1 LLDPTVLIFLSSG
14 LFLGWSLGANDAANV
29 FGTAVGSRMIRFTTA
44 AIICGIFVILGAYV
58 SGTGAAQT
66 LGKLGAVNAI
76 GGSFM
81 AALAAGLTVYWMTK
95 LGLPVST
102 SQAIIGSIIGWNLFS
117 DSYTDI
123 SSLLKILSTWIIC
136 PLLSAVIAAF
146 LFSVAKIFVRKMGIG
161 LIRFDGYTRLALI
174 LAGAFGA
181 YSLGANNIANVMGVF
196 VPVAPFPDMLFGQ
209 GFSISSAQIAN
220 VMGVFVPVAP
230 FPDMLFGQG
239 FSISSAQQLFLV
251 GGLAIAV
258 GVFTY
263 SKRVMMTVGSELMR
277 LTPLAAWVAVMSHSI
292 VLFLFAS
299 ERLEQLLAKMS
310 LPTIPL
316 VPVSSSQAVVGAVI
330 GIGMLQGGREIQ
342 WPRVYSIVK
351 GWVITP
357 LVSCLLCF
365 VGLYFLQ
372 NVFQQTVQRDSN
384 YTLSASVIEK
394 LQKEGIET
402 EGLHELTGTVF
413 QKSAE
418 VVRAVKD
425 KVSLSSKQGLKVV
438 EYSLQ
443 KSLIVTA
450 EKIADLET
458 NGLSSVQLDAL
469 SKLAGQ
475 TYNYPWQL
483 GDALAEISQE
493 WIMLGGGLKDKLHD
507 RDIKQKLAYLYRKF
521 QRRER

>member
-1 LLDPTVLIFLSSG
+1 MIDPTVLIFLTSG

-29 FGTAVGSRMIRFTTA
+29 FGTAVGSRMVRFTTA
-44 AIICGIFVILGAYV
+44 ALICGVFVVLGAFV

-66 LGKLGAVNAI
+66 LGKLGAVNAL

-136 PLLSAVIAAF
+136 PLLSAVIAAL
-146 LFSVAKIFVRKMGIG
+146 LFTLAKIFVRKIGVG
-161 LIRFDGYTRLALI
+161 LIRMDGYTRLALI

-196 VPVAPFPDMLFGQ
+196 VPVAPFPDLQFGQ
-209 GFSISSAQIAN
+209 DFS
-220 VMGVFVPVAP
+220 V
-230 FPDMLFGQG
+230 
-239 FSISSAQQLFLV
+239 SSAQQLFLV

-263 SKRVMMTVGSELMR
+263 SKRVMMTVGSELMT

-299 ERLEQLLAKMS
+299 ERLEQLLANMS

-342 WPRVYSIVK
+342 WPRIYGIVR
-351 GWVITP
+351 GWAITP
-357 LVSCLLCF
+357 VISCLLCF

-372 NVFQQTVQRDSN
+372 NVFQQEVQRESN
-384 YTLSASVIEK
+384 YLLSTRVLEK
-394 LQKEGIET
+394 FQKEGIET
-402 EGLHELTGTVF
+402 TGLNQLSDSTF
-413 QKSAE
+413 SSSAE
-418 VVRAVKD
+418 LVRAVSSI
-425 KVSLSSKQGLKVV
+425 VPLSSQQGLKVV
-438 EYSLQ
+438 EFSLQ
-443 KSLIVTA
+443 KSLLITQ
-450 EKIADLET
+450 EKIASMDKK
-458 NGLSSVQLDAL
+458 GLSSIQLDAL
-469 SKLAGQ
+469 NQLQGQ
-475 TYNYPWQL
+475 TFNFPWQL
-483 GDALAEISQE
+483 GDSLAEISSE
-493 WIMLGGGLKDKLHD
+493 WEVRGGGLKNKLHD
-507 RDIKQKLAYLYRKF
+507 RKIKQKLAYLYRNF
-521 QRRER
+521 

>member
-1 LLDPTVLIFLSSG
+1 MLDPTVLIFLSSG

-146 LFSVAKIFVRKMGIG
+146 LFSVAKVFVRKMGIG

-181 YSLGANNIANVMGVF
+181 YSLGANN
-196 VPVAPFPDMLFGQ
+196 
-209 GFSISSAQIAN
+209 IAN

-342 WPRVYSIVK
+342 WARVYSIVK

-357 LVSCLLCF
+357 LISCLLCF

-413 QKSAE
+413 QTSAE

-458 NGLSSVQLDAL
+458 NGLSSAQLDAL

-483 GDALAEISQE
+483 GDALAEISPE

>member
-1 LLDPTVLIFLSSG
+1 MLDPTVLIFLSSG

-29 FGTAVGSRMIRFTTA
+29 FGTAVGSRMVRFTTA
-44 AIICGIFVILGAYV
+44 ALICGVFVVLGAFV

-66 LGKLGAVNAI
+66 LGKLGAVNAL

-136 PLLSAVIAAF
+136 PLLSGVIAAL
-146 LFSVAKIFVRKMGIG
+146 LFTLAKIFVRKIGVG
-161 LIRFDGYTRLALI
+161 LIRMDGYTRLALI

-196 VPVAPFPDMLFGQ
+196 VPVAPFPDLQFGQ
-209 GFSISSAQIAN
+209 DFS
-220 VMGVFVPVAP
+220 V
-230 FPDMLFGQG
+230 
-239 FSISSAQQLFLV
+239 SSAQQLFLV

-263 SKRVMMTVGSELMR
+263 SKRVMMTVGSELMT

-299 ERLEQLLAKMS
+299 ERLEQLLANMS

-342 WPRVYSIVK
+342 WPRIYGIVR

-357 LVSCLLCF
+357 VISCLLCF

-372 NVFQQTVQRDSN
+372 NVFQQEVQRESN
-384 YTLSASVIEK
+384 YLLSTRVLEK
-394 LQKEGIET
+394 FQKEGIET
-402 EGLHELTGTVF
+402 TGLNQLSDSTF
-413 QKSAE
+413 SSSAE
-418 VVRAVKD
+418 LVNAVSSI
-425 KVSLSSKQGLKVV
+425 VPLSSQQGLKVV
-438 EYSLQ
+438 EFSLQ
-443 KSLIVTA
+443 NSLLITQ
-450 EKIADLET
+450 EKIASIDKK
-458 NGLSSVQLDAL
+458 GLSSIQLDAL
-469 SKLAGQ
+469 NQLQGQ
-475 TYNYPWQL
+475 TFNFPWQL
-483 GDALAEISQE
+483 GDSLAEISSE
-493 WIMLGGGLKDKLHD
+493 WEVRGGGLKNKLHD
-507 RDIKQKLAYLYRKF
+507 RKIKQKLAYLYRNF
-521 QRRER
+521 

>member
-1 LLDPTVLIFLSSG
+1 MLDPTVLIFLSSG

-29 FGTAVGSRMIRFTTA
+29 FGTAVGSRMVRFTTA
-44 AIICGIFVILGAYV
+44 ALICGVFVVLGAFV

-66 LGKLGAVNAI
+66 LGKLGAVNAL

-136 PLLSAVIAAF
+136 PLLSGVIAAL
-146 LFSVAKIFVRKMGIG
+146 LFTLAKIFVRKIGVG
-161 LIRFDGYTRLALI
+161 LIRMDGYTRLALI

-196 VPVAPFPDMLFGQ
+196 VPVAPFPDLQFGQ
-209 GFSISSAQIAN
+209 DFS
-220 VMGVFVPVAP
+220 V
-230 FPDMLFGQG
+230 
-239 FSISSAQQLFLV
+239 SSAQQLFLV

-263 SKRVMMTVGSELMR
+263 SKRVMMTVGSELMT

-299 ERLEQLLAKMS
+299 ERLEQLLANMS

-342 WPRVYSIVK
+342 WPRIYGIVR

-357 LVSCLLCF
+357 VISCLFCF

-372 NVFQQTVQRDSN
+372 NVFQQEVQRESN
-384 YTLSASVIEK
+384 YLLSTRVLEK
-394 LQKEGIET
+394 FQKEGIET
-402 EGLHELTGTVF
+402 TGLNQLSDSTF
-413 QKSAE
+413 ISSAKL
-418 VVRAVKD
+418 VSAVSSI
-425 KVSLSSKQGLKVV
+425 VPLSSQQGLKVV
-438 EYSLQ
+438 EFSLQ
-443 KSLIVTA
+443 KSLLITQ
-450 EKIADLET
+450 EKIASMDKK
-458 NGLSSVQLDAL
+458 GLSSIQLDAL
-469 SKLAGQ
+469 NQLQGQ
-475 TYNYPWQL
+475 TFNFPWQL
-483 GDALAEISQE
+483 GDSLAEISSE
-493 WIMLGGGLKDKLHD
+493 WEVRGGGLKNKLHD
-507 RDIKQKLAYLYRKF
+507 RKIKQKLTYLYRNF
-521 QRRER
+521 

>member
-1 LLDPTVLIFLSSG
+1 MV
-14 LFLGWSLGANDAANV
+14 
-29 FGTAVGSRMIRFTTA
+29 RFTTA
-44 AIICGIFVILGAYV
+44 ALICGVFVVLGAFV

-66 LGKLGAVNAI
+66 LGKLGAVNAL

-136 PLLSAVIAAF
+136 PLLSAVIAAL
-146 LFSVAKIFVRKMGIG
+146 LFTLAKIFVRKIGVG
-161 LIRFDGYTRLALI
+161 LIRMDGYTRLALI

-196 VPVAPFPDMLFGQ
+196 VPVAPFPDLQFGQ
-209 GFSISSAQIAN
+209 DFS
-220 VMGVFVPVAP
+220 V
-230 FPDMLFGQG
+230 
-239 FSISSAQQLFLV
+239 SSAQQLFLV

-263 SKRVMMTVGSELMR
+263 SKRVMMTVGSELMT

-299 ERLEQLLAKMS
+299 ERLEQLLANMS

-342 WPRVYSIVK
+342 WPRIYGIVR

-357 LVSCLLCF
+357 VISCLLCF

-372 NVFQQTVQRDSN
+372 NVFQQEVQRESN
-384 YTLSASVIEK
+384 YLLSTRVLEK
-394 LQKEGIET
+394 FQKEGIET
-402 EGLHELTGTVF
+402 TGLNQLSDSTF
-413 QKSAE
+413 SSSAE
-418 VVRAVKD
+418 LVRAVSSI
-425 KVSLSSKQGLKVV
+425 VPLSSQQGLKVV
-438 EYSLQ
+438 EFSLQ
-443 KSLIVTA
+443 KSLLITQ
-450 EKIADLET
+450 EKIASMDKK
-458 NGLSSVQLDAL
+458 GLSSIQLDAL
-469 SKLAGQ
+469 NQLQGQ
-475 TYNYPWQL
+475 TFNFPWQL
-483 GDALAEISQE
+483 GDSLAEISSE
-493 WIMLGGGLKDKLHD
+493 WEVRGGGLKNKLYD
-507 RDIKQKLAYLYRKF
+507 RKIKQKLAHLYRNF
-521 QRRER
+521 

>member
-29 FGTAVGSRMIRFTTA
+29 FGTAVGSRMVRFTTA
-44 AIICGIFVILGAYV
+44 ALICGVFVVLGAFV

-66 LGKLGAVNAI
+66 LGKLGAVNAL

-136 PLLSAVIAAF
+136 PLLSGVIAAL
-146 LFSVAKIFVRKMGIG
+146 LFTLAKIFVRKIGVG
-161 LIRFDGYTRLALI
+161 LIRMDGYTRLALI

-196 VPVAPFPDMLFGQ
+196 VPVAPFPDLQFGQ
-209 GFSISSAQIAN
+209 DFS
-220 VMGVFVPVAP
+220 V
-230 FPDMLFGQG
+230 
-239 FSISSAQQLFLV
+239 SSAQQLFLV
-251 GGLAIAV
+251 GGLAIAI

-263 SKRVMMTVGSELMR
+263 SKRVMMTVGSELMT

-299 ERLEQLLAKMS
+299 ERLEQLLANMS

-342 WPRVYSIVK
+342 WPRIYGIVR

-357 LVSCLLCF
+357 VISCLLCF

-372 NVFQQTVQRDSN
+372 NVFQQEVQRESN
-384 YTLSASVIEK
+384 YLLSTRVLEK
-394 LQKEGIET
+394 FQKEGIET
-402 EGLHELTGTVF
+402 TGLNQLSDSTF
-413 QKSAE
+413 SSSAE
-418 VVRAVKD
+418 LVRAVSSI
-425 KVSLSSKQGLKVV
+425 VPLSSQQGLKVV
-438 EYSLQ
+438 EFSLQ
-443 KSLIVTA
+443 KSLLITQ
-450 EKIADLET
+450 EKIASMDKK
-458 NGLSSVQLDAL
+458 GLSSIQLDAL
-469 SKLAGQ
+469 NQLQGQ
-475 TYNYPWQL
+475 TFNFPWQL
-483 GDALAEISQE
+483 GDSLAEISSE
-493 WIMLGGGLKDKLHD
+493 WEVRGGGLKNKLHD
-507 RDIKQKLAYLYRKF
+507 RKIKQKLAYLYRNF
-521 QRRER
+521 

>member
-1 LLDPTVLIFLSSG
+1 MIDPTVLIFLTSG

-29 FGTAVGSRMIRFTTA
+29 FGTAVGSRMVRFTTA
-44 AIICGIFVILGAYV
+44 ALICGVFVVLGAFV

-66 LGKLGAVNAI
+66 LGKLGAVNAL

-136 PLLSAVIAAF
+136 PLLSAVIAAL
-146 LFSVAKIFVRKMGIG
+146 LFTLAKIFVRKIGVG
-161 LIRFDGYTRLALI
+161 LIRMDGYTRLALI

-196 VPVAPFPDMLFGQ
+196 VPVAPFPDLQFGQ
-209 GFSISSAQIAN
+209 DFS
-220 VMGVFVPVAP
+220 V
-230 FPDMLFGQG
+230 
-239 FSISSAQQLFLV
+239 SSAQQLFLV

-263 SKRVMMTVGSELMR
+263 SKRVMMTVGSELMT

-299 ERLEQLLAKMS
+299 ERLEQLLANMS

-342 WPRVYSIVK
+342 WPRIYGIVR

-357 LVSCLLCF
+357 VISCLLCF

-372 NVFQQTVQRDSN
+372 NVFQQEVQRESN
-384 YTLSASVIEK
+384 YLLSTRVLEK
-394 LQKEGIET
+394 FQKEGIET
-402 EGLHELTGTVF
+402 TGLNQLSDSTF
-413 QKSAE
+413 SSSAE
-418 VVRAVKD
+418 LVRAVSSI
-425 KVSLSSKQGLKVV
+425 VPLSSQQGLKVV
-438 EYSLQ
+438 EFSLQ
-443 KSLIVTA
+443 KSLLITQ
-450 EKIADLET
+450 EKIASMDKKS
-458 NGLSSVQLDAL
+458 LSSIQLDAL
-469 SKLAGQ
+469 NQLQGQ
-475 TYNYPWQL
+475 TFNFPWQL
-483 GDALAEISQE
+483 GDSLAEISSE
-493 WIMLGGGLKDKLHD
+493 WEVRGGGLKNKLHD
-507 RDIKQKLAYLYRKF
+507 RKIKQKLAYLYRNF
-521 QRRER
+521 

>member
-1 LLDPTVLIFLSSG
+1 MIDPTVLIFLTSG

-29 FGTAVGSRMIRFTTA
+29 FGTAVGSRMVRFTTA
-44 AIICGIFVILGAYV
+44 ALICGVFVVLGAFV

-66 LGKLGAVNAI
+66 LGKLGAVNAL

-136 PLLSAVIAAF
+136 PLLSAVIAAL
-146 LFSVAKIFVRKMGIG
+146 LFTLAKIFVRKIGVG
-161 LIRFDGYTRLALI
+161 LIRMDGYTRLALI

-196 VPVAPFPDMLFGQ
+196 VPVAPFPDLQFGQ
-209 GFSISSAQIAN
+209 DFS
-220 VMGVFVPVAP
+220 V
-230 FPDMLFGQG
+230 
-239 FSISSAQQLFLV
+239 SSAQQLFLV

-263 SKRVMMTVGSELMR
+263 SKRVMMTVGSELMT

-299 ERLEQLLAKMS
+299 ERLEQLLANMS

-342 WPRVYSIVK
+342 WPRIYGIVR

-357 LVSCLLCF
+357 VISCLLCF

-372 NVFQQTVQRDSN
+372 NVFQQEVQRESN
-384 YTLSASVIEK
+384 YLLSTRVLEK
-394 LQKEGIET
+394 FQKEGIET
-402 EGLHELTGTVF
+402 TGLNQLSDSTF
-413 QKSAE
+413 SSSAE
-418 VVRAVKD
+418 LVRAVSSI
-425 KVSLSSKQGLKVV
+425 VPLSSQQGLKVV
-438 EYSLQ
+438 EFSLQ
-443 KSLIVTA
+443 KSLLITQ
-450 EKIADLET
+450 EKIASIDKK
-458 NGLSSVQLDAL
+458 GLSSIQLDAL
-469 SKLAGQ
+469 NQLQGQ
-475 TYNYPWQL
+475 TFNFPWQL
-483 GDALAEISQE
+483 GDSLAEISSE
-493 WIMLGGGLKDKLHD
+493 WEVRGGGLKNKLHD
-507 RDIKQKLAYLYRKF
+507 RKIKQKLAYLYRNF
-521 QRRER
+521 

>member
-1 LLDPTVLIFLSSG
+1 MV
-14 LFLGWSLGANDAANV
+14 
-29 FGTAVGSRMIRFTTA
+29 RFTTA
-44 AIICGIFVILGAYV
+44 ALICGVFVVLGAFV

-66 LGKLGAVNAI
+66 LGKLGAVNAL

-136 PLLSAVIAAF
+136 PLLSAVIAAL
-146 LFSVAKIFVRKMGIG
+146 LFTLAKIFVRKIGVG
-161 LIRFDGYTRLALI
+161 LIRMDGYTRLALI

-196 VPVAPFPDMLFGQ
+196 VPVAPFPDLQFGQ
-209 GFSISSAQIAN
+209 DFS
-220 VMGVFVPVAP
+220 V
-230 FPDMLFGQG
+230 
-239 FSISSAQQLFLV
+239 SSAQQLFLV

-263 SKRVMMTVGSELMR
+263 SKRVMMTVGSELMT

-299 ERLEQLLAKMS
+299 ERLEQLLANMS

-342 WPRVYSIVK
+342 WPRIYGIVR
-351 GWVITP
+351 GWAITP
-357 LVSCLLCF
+357 MISCLLCF

-372 NVFQQTVQRDSN
+372 NVFQQEVQRESN
-384 YTLSASVIEK
+384 YLLSTRVLEK
-394 LQKEGIET
+394 FQKEGIET
-402 EGLHELTGTVF
+402 TGLNQLSDSTF
-413 QKSAE
+413 SSSAE
-418 VVRAVKD
+418 LVSAVSSI
-425 KVSLSSKQGLKVV
+425 VPLSSQQGLKVV
-438 EYSLQ
+438 EFSLQ
-443 KSLIVTA
+443 KSLLITQ
-450 EKIADLET
+450 EKIASMDKK
-458 NGLSSVQLDAL
+458 GLSSIQLDAL
-469 SKLAGQ
+469 NQLQGQ
-475 TYNYPWQL
+475 TFNFPWQL
-483 GDALAEISQE
+483 GDSLAEISSE
-493 WIMLGGGLKDKLHD
+493 WEVRGGGLKNKLHD
-507 RDIKQKLAYLYRKF
+507 RKIKQKLAYLYRNF
-521 QRRER
+521 

>member
-1 LLDPTVLIFLSSG
+1 MLDPTVLIFLSSG

-29 FGTAVGSRMIRFTTA
+29 FGTAVGSRMVRFTTA
-44 AIICGIFVILGAYV
+44 ALICGVFVVLGAFV

-66 LGKLGAVNAI
+66 LGKLGAVNAL

-136 PLLSAVIAAF
+136 PLLSAVIAAL
-146 LFSVAKIFVRKMGIG
+146 LFTLAKIFVRKIGVG
-161 LIRFDGYTRLALI
+161 LIRMDGYTRLALI

-196 VPVAPFPDMLFGQ
+196 VPVAPFPDLQFGQ
-209 GFSISSAQIAN
+209 DFS
-220 VMGVFVPVAP
+220 V
-230 FPDMLFGQG
+230 
-239 FSISSAQQLFLV
+239 SSAQQLFLV

-263 SKRVMMTVGSELMR
+263 SKRVMMTVGSELMT

-299 ERLEQLLAKMS
+299 ERLEQLLANMS

-342 WPRVYSIVK
+342 WPRIYGIVR
-351 GWVITP
+351 GWAITP
-357 LVSCLLCF
+357 VISCLLCF

-372 NVFQQTVQRDSN
+372 NVFQQEVQRESN
-384 YTLSASVIEK
+384 YLLSTRVLEK
-394 LQKEGIET
+394 FQKEGIET
-402 EGLHELTGTVF
+402 TGLNQLSDSTF
-413 QKSAE
+413 SSSAE
-418 VVRAVKD
+418 LVRAVSSI
-425 KVSLSSKQGLKVV
+425 VPLSSQQGLKVV
-438 EYSLQ
+438 EFSLQ
-443 KSLIVTA
+443 KSLLITQ
-450 EKIADLET
+450 EKIASMDKK
-458 NGLSSVQLDAL
+458 GLSSIQLDAL
-469 SKLAGQ
+469 NQLQGK
-475 TYNYPWQL
+475 TFNFPWQL
-483 GDALAEISQE
+483 GDSLAEISSE
-493 WIMLGGGLKDKLHD
+493 WEVRGGGLKNKLHD
-507 RDIKQKLAYLYRKF
+507 RKIKQKLAYLYRNF
-521 QRRER
+521 

>member
-1 LLDPTVLIFLSSG
+1 MLDPTVLIFLSSG

-209 GFSISSAQIAN
+209 GFSISSAQ
-220 VMGVFVPVAP
+220 
-230 FPDMLFGQG
+230 
-239 FSISSAQQLFLV
+239 QLFLV

-357 LVSCLLCF
+357 LISCLLCF

-450 EKIADLET
+450 EKIADFET
-458 NGLSSVQLDAL
+458 NGLSSAQLDAL

-483 GDALAEISQE
+483 GDALAEISPE

>member
-1 LLDPTVLIFLSSG
+1 MLDPTVLIFLSSG

-29 FGTAVGSRMIRFTTA
+29 FGTAVGSRMVRFTTA
-44 AIICGIFVILGAYV
+44 ALICGVFVVLGAFV

-66 LGKLGAVNAI
+66 LGKLGAVNAL

-136 PLLSAVIAAF
+136 PLLSGVIAAL
-146 LFSVAKIFVRKMGIG
+146 LFTLAKIFVRKIGVG
-161 LIRFDGYTRLALI
+161 LIRMDGYTRLALI

-196 VPVAPFPDMLFGQ
+196 VPVAPFPDLQFGQ
-209 GFSISSAQIAN
+209 DFS
-220 VMGVFVPVAP
+220 V
-230 FPDMLFGQG
+230 
-239 FSISSAQQLFLV
+239 SSAQQLFLV

-263 SKRVMMTVGSELMR
+263 SKRVMMTVGSELMT

-299 ERLEQLLAKMS
+299 ERLEQLLANMS

-342 WPRVYSIVK
+342 WPRIYGIVR

-357 LVSCLLCF
+357 VISCLLCF

-372 NVFQQTVQRDSN
+372 NVFQQEVQRESN
-384 YTLSASVIEK
+384 YLLSTSVLEK
-394 LQKEGIET
+394 FQKEGIET
-402 EGLHELTGTVF
+402 TGLNQLSDSTF
-413 QKSAE
+413 SSSAE
-418 VVRAVKD
+418 LVRAVSSI
-425 KVSLSSKQGLKVV
+425 VPLSSQQGLKVV
-438 EYSLQ
+438 EFSLQ
-443 KSLIVTA
+443 KSLLITQ
-450 EKIADLET
+450 EKIASMDKK
-458 NGLSSVQLDAL
+458 GLSSIQLDAL
-469 SKLAGQ
+469 NQLQGQ
-475 TYNYPWQL
+475 TFNFPWQL
-483 GDALAEISQE
+483 GDSLAEISSE
-493 WIMLGGGLKDKLHD
+493 WEVRGGGLKNKLHD
-507 RDIKQKLAYLYRKF
+507 RKIKQKLAYLYRNF
-521 QRRER
+521 

>member
-1 LLDPTVLIFLSSG
+1 MLDPTVLIFLSSG

-44 AIICGIFVILGAYV
+44 AIICGIFVILGAFV

-81 AALAAGLTVYWMTK
+81 AALAAGLAVYWMTK

-146 LFSVAKIFVRKMGIG
+146 LFSVAKVFVRKMGIG

-196 VPVAPFPDMLFGQ
+196 VPVAPFPDMLFW
-209 GFSISSAQIAN
+209 
-220 VMGVFVPVAP
+220 
-230 FPDMLFGQG
+230 QG

-263 SKRVMMTVGSELMR
+263 SKRVMMTVGSELMT
-277 LTPLAAWVAVMSHSI
+277 LTPLAAWVAVMSHSV

-330 GIGMLQGGREIQ
+330 GIGMLQGGREIH

-357 LVSCLLCF
+357 LISCLLCF

-384 YTLSASVIEK
+384 YALSASVIEK

-413 QKSAE
+413 QSSAE

-438 EYSLQ
+438 EFSLQ
-443 KSLIVTA
+443 KSLILTA

-458 NGLSSVQLDAL
+458 NGLSSAQLDAL

-483 GDALAEISQE
+483 GDALAEISPE

>member
-1 LLDPTVLIFLSSG
+1 MLDPTVLIFLSSG

-81 AALAAGLTVYWMTK
+81 AALAAGLSVYWMTK

-181 YSLGANNIANVMGVF
+181 YSLGANN
-196 VPVAPFPDMLFGQ
+196 
-209 GFSISSAQIAN
+209 IAN

>member
-1 LLDPTVLIFLSSG
+1 MLDPTVLIFLTSG

-29 FGTAVGSRMIRFTTA
+29 FGTAVGSRMVRFTTA
-44 AIICGIFVILGAYV
+44 ALICGVFVVLGAFV

-66 LGKLGAVNAI
+66 LGKLGAVNAL

-136 PLLSAVIAAF
+136 PLLSAVIAAL
-146 LFSVAKIFVRKMGIG
+146 LFTLAKIFVRKIGVG
-161 LIRFDGYTRLALI
+161 LIRMDGYTRLALI

-196 VPVAPFPDMLFGQ
+196 VPVAPFPDLQFGQ
-209 GFSISSAQIAN
+209 DFS
-220 VMGVFVPVAP
+220 V
-230 FPDMLFGQG
+230 
-239 FSISSAQQLFLV
+239 SSAQQLFLV

-263 SKRVMMTVGSELMR
+263 SKRVMMTVGSELMT

-299 ERLEQLLAKMS
+299 ERLEQLLANMS

-342 WPRVYSIVK
+342 WPRIYGIVR

-357 LVSCLLCF
+357 VISCLFCF

-372 NVFQQTVQRDSN
+372 NVFQQEVQRESN
-384 YTLSASVIEK
+384 YLLSTRVLEK
-394 LQKEGIET
+394 FQKEGIET
-402 EGLHELTGTVF
+402 TGLNQLSDSTF
-413 QKSAE
+413 SSSAE
-418 VVRAVKD
+418 LVSAVSSI
-425 KVSLSSKQGLKVV
+425 VPLSSQQGLKVV
-438 EYSLQ
+438 EFSLQ
-443 KSLIVTA
+443 KRLLITQ
-450 EKIADLET
+450 EKIASMDKK
-458 NGLSSVQLDAL
+458 GLSSIQLDAL
-469 SKLAGQ
+469 NQLQGQ
-475 TYNYPWQL
+475 TFNFPWQL
-483 GDALAEISQE
+483 GDSLAEISSE
-493 WIMLGGGLKDKLHD
+493 WEVRGGGLKNKLHD
-507 RDIKQKLAYLYRKF
+507 RKIKQKLAYLYRNF
-521 QRRER
+521 

>member
-1 LLDPTVLIFLSSG
+1 MLDPTVLIFLTSG

-29 FGTAVGSRMIRFTTA
+29 FGTAVGSRMVRFTTA
-44 AIICGIFVILGAYV
+44 ALICGVFVVLGAFV

-66 LGKLGAVNAI
+66 LGKLGAVNAL

-136 PLLSAVIAAF
+136 PLLSAVIAAL
-146 LFSVAKIFVRKMGIG
+146 LFTLAKIFVRKIGVG
-161 LIRFDGYTRLALI
+161 LIRMDGYTRLALI

-196 VPVAPFPDMLFGQ
+196 VPVAPFPDLQFGQ
-209 GFSISSAQIAN
+209 DFS
-220 VMGVFVPVAP
+220 V
-230 FPDMLFGQG
+230 
-239 FSISSAQQLFLV
+239 SSAQQLFLV

-263 SKRVMMTVGSELMR
+263 SKRVMMTVGSELMT

-299 ERLEQLLAKMS
+299 ERLEQLLANMS

-342 WPRVYSIVK
+342 WPRIYGIVR
-351 GWVITP
+351 GWAITP
-357 LVSCLLCF
+357 VISCLLCF

-372 NVFQQTVQRDSN
+372 NVFQQEVQRESN
-384 YTLSASVIEK
+384 YLLSTRVLEK
-394 LQKEGIET
+394 FQKEGIET
-402 EGLHELTGTVF
+402 TGLNQLSDSTF
-413 QKSAE
+413 SSSAE
-418 VVRAVKD
+418 LVSAVSSI
-425 KVSLSSKQGLKVV
+425 VPLSSQQGLKVV
-438 EYSLQ
+438 EFSLQ
-443 KSLIVTA
+443 KSLLITQ
-450 EKIADLET
+450 EKIASMDKK
-458 NGLSSVQLDAL
+458 GLSSIQLDAL
-469 SKLAGQ
+469 NQLQGQ
-475 TYNYPWQL
+475 TFNFPWQL
-483 GDALAEISQE
+483 GDSLAEISSE
-493 WIMLGGGLKDKLHD
+493 WEVRGGGLKNKLHD
-507 RDIKQKLAYLYRKF
+507 RKIKQKLAYLYRNF
-521 QRRER
+521 

>member
-1 LLDPTVLIFLSSG
+1 MLDPTVLIFLSSG

-29 FGTAVGSRMIRFTTA
+29 FGTAVGSRMVRFTTA
-44 AIICGIFVILGAYV
+44 ALICGVFVVLGAFV

-66 LGKLGAVNAI
+66 LGKLGAVNAL

-136 PLLSAVIAAF
+136 PLLSGVIAAL
-146 LFSVAKIFVRKMGIG
+146 LFTLAKIFVRKIGVG
-161 LIRFDGYTRLALI
+161 LIRMDGYTRLALI

-196 VPVAPFPDMLFGQ
+196 VPVAPFPDLQFGQ
-209 GFSISSAQIAN
+209 DFS
-220 VMGVFVPVAP
+220 V
-230 FPDMLFGQG
+230 
-239 FSISSAQQLFLV
+239 SSAQQLFLV

-263 SKRVMMTVGSELMR
+263 SKRVMMTVGSELMT

-299 ERLEQLLAKMS
+299 ERLEQLLANMS

-342 WPRVYSIVK
+342 WPRIYGIVR

-357 LVSCLLCF
+357 VISCLFCF

-372 NVFQQTVQRDSN
+372 NVFQQEVQRESN
-384 YTLSASVIEK
+384 YLLSTRVLEK
-394 LQKEGIET
+394 FQKEGIET
-402 EGLHELTGTVF
+402 TGLNQLSDSTF
-413 QKSAE
+413 SSSAE
-418 VVRAVKD
+418 LVRAVSSI
-425 KVSLSSKQGLKVV
+425 VPLSSQQGLKVV
-438 EYSLQ
+438 EFSLQ
-443 KSLIVTA
+443 KSLLITQ
-450 EKIADLET
+450 EKIASMDKK
-458 NGLSSVQLDAL
+458 GLSSIQLDAL
-469 SKLAGQ
+469 NQLQGQ
-475 TYNYPWQL
+475 TFNFPWQL
-483 GDALAEISQE
+483 GDSLAEISSE
-493 WIMLGGGLKDKLHD
+493 WEVRGGGLKNKLHD
-507 RDIKQKLAYLYRKF
+507 RKIKQKLAYLYRNF
-521 QRRER
+521 

>member
-44 AIICGIFVILGAYV
+44 AIICGIFVILGAFV

-181 YSLGANNIANVMGVF
+181 YSLGANN
-196 VPVAPFPDMLFGQ
+196 
-209 GFSISSAQIAN
+209 IAN

-413 QKSAE
+413 QTSAE

-458 NGLSSVQLDAL
+458 NGLSSAQLDAL

-483 GDALAEISQE
+483 GDALAEISPE

>member
-1 LLDPTVLIFLSSG
+1 MLDPTVLIFLSSG

-146 LFSVAKIFVRKMGIG
+146 LFSVAKVFVRKMGIG

-181 YSLGANNIANVMGVF
+181 YSLGANN
-196 VPVAPFPDMLFGQ
+196 
-209 GFSISSAQIAN
+209 IAN

-450 EKIADLET
+450 EKIADFET
-458 NGLSSVQLDAL
+458 NGLSSAQLDAL

>member
-1 LLDPTVLIFLSSG
+1 MLDPTVLIFLSSG

-209 GFSISSAQIAN
+209 GFSISSAQ
-220 VMGVFVPVAP
+220 
-230 FPDMLFGQG
+230 
-239 FSISSAQQLFLV
+239 QLFLV

-357 LVSCLLCF
+357 LISCLLCF

-394 LQKEGIET
+394 LQKEGIQT

-413 QKSAE
+413 QTSAE

>member
-1 LLDPTVLIFLSSG
+1 MLDPTVLIFLSSG

-146 LFSVAKIFVRKMGIG
+146 LFSVAKVFVRKMGIG

-181 YSLGANNIANVMGVF
+181 YSLGANN
-196 VPVAPFPDMLFGQ
+196 
-209 GFSISSAQIAN
+209 IAN

-357 LVSCLLCF
+357 LISCLLCF

-394 LQKEGIET
+394 LQKEGIQT

-413 QKSAE
+413 QTSAE

-450 EKIADLET
+450 EKIADFET
-458 NGLSSVQLDAL
+458 NGLSSAQLDAL

-483 GDALAEISQE
+483 GDALAEISPE

>member
-1 LLDPTVLIFLSSG
+1 MLDPTVLIFLSSG

-29 FGTAVGSRMIRFTTA
+29 FGTAVGSRMVRFTTA
-44 AIICGIFVILGAYV
+44 ALICGVFVVLGAFV

-66 LGKLGAVNAI
+66 LGKLGAVNAL

-136 PLLSAVIAAF
+136 PLLSGVIAA
-146 LFSVAKIFVRKMGIG
+146 LLYTLAKIFVRNIGVG
-161 LIRFDGYTRLALI
+161 LIRMDGYTRLALI

-196 VPVAPFPDMLFGQ
+196 VPVGPFPDLQFGQ
-209 GFSISSAQIAN
+209 DFS
-220 VMGVFVPVAP
+220 V
-230 FPDMLFGQG
+230 
-239 FSISSAQQLFLV
+239 SSAQQLFLV

-263 SKRVMMTVGSELMR
+263 SKRVMMTVGSELMT
-277 LTPLAAWVAVMSHSI
+277 LTPLAAWVAVMSHSM

-299 ERLEQLLAKMS
+299 ERLEQLLANMS

-342 WPRVYSIVK
+342 WPRIYGIVR

-357 LVSCLLCF
+357 VISCLFCF

-372 NVFQQTVQRDSN
+372 NVFQQEVQRESN
-384 YTLSASVIEK
+384 YLLSTRVLEK
-394 LQKEGIET
+394 FQKEGIET
-402 EGLHELTGTVF
+402 TGLNQLSDSTF
-413 QKSAE
+413 SSSAE
-418 VVRAVKD
+418 LVSAVSSI
-425 KVSLSSKQGLKVV
+425 VPLSSQQGLKVV
-438 EYSLQ
+438 EFSLQ
-443 KSLIVTA
+443 KSLFITQ
-450 EKIADLET
+450 EKIASMDKK
-458 NGLSSVQLDAL
+458 GLSSIQLAAL
-469 SKLAGQ
+469 KQLQGQ
-475 TYNYPWQL
+475 TFNSPWQL
-483 GDALAEISQE
+483 GDSLAEISSE
-493 WIMLGGGLKDKLHD
+493 WEVRGGGLKNKLHD
-507 RDIKQKLAYLYRKF
+507 RKIKQKLAYLYRNF
-521 QRRER
+521 

>member
-1 LLDPTVLIFLSSG
+1 MLDPTVLIFLSSG

-181 YSLGANNIANVMGVF
+181 YSLGANN
-196 VPVAPFPDMLFGQ
+196 
-209 GFSISSAQIAN
+209 IAN

-458 NGLSSVQLDAL
+458 NGLSSAQLDAL

>member
-1 LLDPTVLIFLSSG
+1 MLDPTVLIFLSSG

-29 FGTAVGSRMIRFTTA
+29 FGTAVGSRMVRFTTA
-44 AIICGIFVILGAYV
+44 ALICGVFVVLGAFV

-66 LGKLGAVNAI
+66 LGKLGAVNAL

-81 AALAAGLTVYWMTK
+81 AALAAGLTVLWMTK

-136 PLLSAVIAAF
+136 PLLSAVIAAL
-146 LFSVAKIFVRKMGIG
+146 LFTLAKIFVRKIGVG
-161 LIRFDGYTRLALI
+161 LIRMDGYTRLALI

-196 VPVAPFPDMLFGQ
+196 VPVAPFPDLQFGQ
-209 GFSISSAQIAN
+209 DFS
-220 VMGVFVPVAP
+220 V
-230 FPDMLFGQG
+230 
-239 FSISSAQQLFLV
+239 SSAQQLFLV

-263 SKRVMMTVGSELMR
+263 SKRVMMTVGSELMT

-299 ERLEQLLAKMS
+299 ERLEQLLANMS

-342 WPRVYSIVK
+342 WPRIYGIVR

-357 LVSCLLCF
+357 VSSCLLCF

-372 NVFQQTVQRDSN
+372 NVFQQEVQRESN
-384 YTLSASVIEK
+384 YLLSTRVLEK
-394 LQKEGIET
+394 FQKEGIET
-402 EGLHELTGTVF
+402 TGLNQLSDLTF
-413 QKSAE
+413 SSSAE
-418 VVRAVKD
+418 LVRAVSSI
-425 KVSLSSKQGLKVV
+425 VHLSSQQGLKVI
-438 EYSLQ
+438 EFSLQ
-443 KSLIVTA
+443 NSLLITQ
-450 EKIADLET
+450 EKIASMDKK
-458 NGLSSVQLDAL
+458 GLSSIQLDAL
-469 SKLAGQ
+469 NQLQGQ
-475 TYNYPWQL
+475 TFNFPWQL
-483 GDALAEISQE
+483 GDSLAGISPE
-493 WIMLGGGLKDKLHD
+493 WEVRGGGLKNKLHD
-507 RDIKQKLAYLYRKF
+507 RKIKQKLAYLYRNL
-521 QRRER
+521 

>member
-209 GFSISSAQIAN
+209 GFSISSAQ
-220 VMGVFVPVAP
+220 
-230 FPDMLFGQG
+230 
-239 FSISSAQQLFLV
+239 QLFLV

-357 LVSCLLCF
+357 LISCLLCF

-413 QKSAE
+413 QTSAE

-450 EKIADLET
+450 EKIADFET
-458 NGLSSVQLDAL
+458 NGLSSAQLDAL

-483 GDALAEISQE
+483 GDALAEISPE

>member
-1 LLDPTVLIFLSSG
+1 MLDPTVLIFLTSG

-29 FGTAVGSRMIRFTTA
+29 FGTAVGSRMVRFTTA
-44 AIICGIFVILGAYV
+44 ALICGVFVVLGAFV

-66 LGKLGAVNAI
+66 LGKLGAVNAL

-136 PLLSAVIAAF
+136 PLLSAVIAAL
-146 LFSVAKIFVRKMGIG
+146 LFTLAKIFVRKIGVG
-161 LIRFDGYTRLALI
+161 LIRMDGYTRLALI

-196 VPVAPFPDMLFGQ
+196 VPVAPFPDLQFGQ
-209 GFSISSAQIAN
+209 DFS
-220 VMGVFVPVAP
+220 V
-230 FPDMLFGQG
+230 
-239 FSISSAQQLFLV
+239 SSAQQLFLV

-263 SKRVMMTVGSELMR
+263 SKRVMMTVGSELMT

-299 ERLEQLLAKMS
+299 ERLEQLLANMS

-342 WPRVYSIVK
+342 WPRIYGIVR

-357 LVSCLLCF
+357 VSSCLLCF

-372 NVFQQTVQRDSN
+372 NVFQQEVQRESN
-384 YTLSASVIEK
+384 YLLSTRVLEK
-394 LQKEGIET
+394 FQKEGIET
-402 EGLHELTGTVF
+402 TGLNQLSDSTF
-413 QKSAE
+413 SSSAE
-418 VVRAVKD
+418 LVRAVSSI
-425 KVSLSSKQGLKVV
+425 VPLSSQQGLKVV
-438 EYSLQ
+438 EFSLQ
-443 KSLIVTA
+443 KSLLITQ
-450 EKIADLET
+450 EKIASMDKK
-458 NGLSSVQLDAL
+458 GLSLIQLDAL
-469 SKLAGQ
+469 NQLQGQ
-475 TYNYPWQL
+475 TFNFPWQL
-483 GDALAEISQE
+483 GDSLAEISSE
-493 WIMLGGGLKDKLHD
+493 WEVRGGGLKNKLYD
-507 RDIKQKLAYLYRKF
+507 RKIKQKLAHLYRNF
-521 QRRER
+521 

>member
-1 LLDPTVLIFLSSG
+1 MV
-14 LFLGWSLGANDAANV
+14 
-29 FGTAVGSRMIRFTTA
+29 RFTTA
-44 AIICGIFVILGAYV
+44 ALICGVFVVLGAFV

-66 LGKLGAVNAI
+66 LGKLGAVNAL

-136 PLLSAVIAAF
+136 PLLSAVIAAL
-146 LFSVAKIFVRKMGIG
+146 LFTLAKIFVRKIGVG
-161 LIRFDGYTRLALI
+161 LIRMDGYTRLALI

-196 VPVAPFPDMLFGQ
+196 VPVAPFPDLQFGQ
-209 GFSISSAQIAN
+209 DFS
-220 VMGVFVPVAP
+220 V
-230 FPDMLFGQG
+230 
-239 FSISSAQQLFLV
+239 SSAQQLFLV

-263 SKRVMMTVGSELMR
+263 SKRVMMTVGSELMT

-299 ERLEQLLAKMS
+299 ERLEQLLANMS

-342 WPRVYSIVK
+342 WPRIYGIVR

-357 LVSCLLCF
+357 VISCLLCF

-372 NVFQQTVQRDSN
+372 NVFQQEVQRESN
-384 YTLSASVIEK
+384 YLLSTRVLEK
-394 LQKEGIET
+394 FQKEGIET
-402 EGLHELTGTVF
+402 TGLNQLSDSTF
-413 QKSAE
+413 SSSAE
-418 VVRAVKD
+418 LVSAVSSI
-425 KVSLSSKQGLKVV
+425 VPLSSQQGLKVV
-438 EYSLQ
+438 EFSLQ
-443 KSLIVTA
+443 KSLLITQ
-450 EKIADLET
+450 EKIASMDKK
-458 NGLSSVQLDAL
+458 GLSSIQLDAL
-469 SKLAGQ
+469 NQLQGQ
-475 TYNYPWQL
+475 TFNFPWQL
-483 GDALAEISQE
+483 GDSLAEISSE
-493 WIMLGGGLKDKLHD
+493 WEVRGGGLKNKLHD
-507 RDIKQKLAYLYRKF
+507 RKIKQKLAYLYRNF
-521 QRRER
+521 

>member
-1 LLDPTVLIFLSSG
+1 MLDPTVLIFLSSG

-29 FGTAVGSRMIRFTTA
+29 FGTAVGSRMVRFTTA
-44 AIICGIFVILGAYV
+44 ALICGVFVVLGAFV

-66 LGKLGAVNAI
+66 LGKLGAVNAL

-81 AALAAGLTVYWMTK
+81 AALAAGLTVLWMTK

-136 PLLSAVIAAF
+136 PLLSAVIAAL
-146 LFSVAKIFVRKMGIG
+146 LFTLAKIFVRKIGVG
-161 LIRFDGYTRLALI
+161 LIRMDGYTRLALI

-196 VPVAPFPDMLFGQ
+196 VPVAPFPDLQFGQ
-209 GFSISSAQIAN
+209 DFS
-220 VMGVFVPVAP
+220 V
-230 FPDMLFGQG
+230 
-239 FSISSAQQLFLV
+239 SSAQQLFLV

-263 SKRVMMTVGSELMR
+263 SKRVMMTVGSELMT

-299 ERLEQLLAKMS
+299 ERLEQLLANMS

-342 WPRVYSIVK
+342 WPRIYGIVR

-357 LVSCLLCF
+357 VISCLLCF

-372 NVFQQTVQRDSN
+372 NVFQQEVQRESN
-384 YTLSASVIEK
+384 YLLSTRVLEK
-394 LQKEGIET
+394 FQKEGIET
-402 EGLHELTGTVF
+402 TGLNQLSDSTF
-413 QKSAE
+413 SSSAE
-418 VVRAVKD
+418 LVRAVSSI
-425 KVSLSSKQGLKVV
+425 VPLSSKQGLKVV
-438 EYSLQ
+438 KFSLQ
-443 KSLIVTA
+443 KSLLITQ
-450 EKIADLET
+450 EKIASMDKKS
-458 NGLSSVQLDAL
+458 LSSIQLDAL
-469 SKLAGQ
+469 NQLQGQ
-475 TYNYPWQL
+475 TFNFPWQL
-483 GDALAEISQE
+483 GDSLAGISSE
-493 WIMLGGGLKDKLHD
+493 WEVRGGGLKNKLHD
-507 RDIKQKLAYLYRKF
+507 RKIKQKLAYLYRNL
-521 QRRER
+521 

>member
-146 LFSVAKIFVRKMGIG
+146 LFSVAKVFVRKMGIG

-181 YSLGANNIANVMGVF
+181 YSLGANN
-196 VPVAPFPDMLFGQ
+196 
-209 GFSISSAQIAN
+209 IAN

-357 LVSCLLCF
+357 LISCLLCF

>member
-1 LLDPTVLIFLSSG
+1 MV
-14 LFLGWSLGANDAANV
+14 
-29 FGTAVGSRMIRFTTA
+29 RFTTA
-44 AIICGIFVILGAYV
+44 ALICGVFVVLGAFV

-66 LGKLGAVNAI
+66 LGKLGAVNAL

-102 SQAIIGSIIGWNLFS
+102 SHAIIGSIIGWNLFS

-136 PLLSAVIAAF
+136 PLLSAVIAAL
-146 LFSVAKIFVRKMGIG
+146 LFTLAKIFVRKVGVG
-161 LIRFDGYTRLALI
+161 LIRMDGYTRLALI

-196 VPVAPFPDMLFGQ
+196 VPVAPFPDLQFGQ
-209 GFSISSAQIAN
+209 DFS
-220 VMGVFVPVAP
+220 V
-230 FPDMLFGQG
+230 
-239 FSISSAQQLFLV
+239 SSAQQLFLV

-263 SKRVMMTVGSELMR
+263 SKRVMMTVGSELMT

-299 ERLEQLLAKMS
+299 ERLEQLLANMS

-342 WPRVYSIVK
+342 WPRIYGIVR
-351 GWVITP
+351 GWAITP
-357 LVSCLLCF
+357 MISCLLCF

-372 NVFQQTVQRDSN
+372 NVFQQEVQRESH
-384 YTLSASVIEK
+384 YLLSTRVLEK
-394 LQKEGIET
+394 FQKEGIET
-402 EGLHELTGTVF
+402 TGLNQLSDSTF
-413 QKSAE
+413 SSSAE
-418 VVRAVKD
+418 LVRAVSSI
-425 KVSLSSKQGLKVV
+425 VPLSSQQGLKVV
-438 EYSLQ
+438 EFSLQ
-443 KSLIVTA
+443 NSLLITQ
-450 EKIADLET
+450 EKIASMDKK
-458 NGLSSVQLDAL
+458 GLSSIQLDAL
-469 SKLAGQ
+469 NQLQGQ
-475 TYNYPWQL
+475 TFNFPWQL
-483 GDALAEISQE
+483 GDSLAGISPE
-493 WIMLGGGLKDKLHD
+493 WEVRGGGLKNKLHD
-507 RDIKQKLAYLYRKF
+507 RKIKQKLAYLYRNF
-521 QRRER
+521 

>member
-1 LLDPTVLIFLSSG
+1 MLDPTVLIFLSSG

-29 FGTAVGSRMIRFTTA
+29 FGTAVGSRMVRFTTA
-44 AIICGIFVILGAYV
+44 ALICGVFVVLGAFV

-66 LGKLGAVNAI
+66 LGKLGAVNAL

-136 PLLSAVIAAF
+136 PLLSGVIAAL
-146 LFSVAKIFVRKMGIG
+146 LFTLAKIFVRKIGVG
-161 LIRFDGYTRLALI
+161 LIRMDGYTRLALI

-196 VPVAPFPDMLFGQ
+196 VPVAPFPDLQFGQ
-209 GFSISSAQIAN
+209 DFS
-220 VMGVFVPVAP
+220 V
-230 FPDMLFGQG
+230 
-239 FSISSAQQLFLV
+239 SSAQQLFLV

-263 SKRVMMTVGSELMR
+263 SKRVMMTVGSELMT

-299 ERLEQLLAKMS
+299 ERLEQLLANMS

-342 WPRVYSIVK
+342 WPRIYGIVR

-357 LVSCLLCF
+357 VISCLLCF

-372 NVFQQTVQRDSN
+372 NVFQQEVQRESN
-384 YTLSASVIEK
+384 YLLSTSVLEK
-394 LQKEGIET
+394 FQKEGIET
-402 EGLHELTGTVF
+402 TGLNQLSDSTF
-413 QKSAE
+413 SSSAE
-418 VVRAVKD
+418 LVSAVSSI
-425 KVSLSSKQGLKVV
+425 VPLSSQQGLKVV
-438 EYSLQ
+438 EFSLQ
-443 KSLIVTA
+443 KSLLITQ
-450 EKIADLET
+450 EKIASMDKK
-458 NGLSSVQLDAL
+458 GLSSIQLDAL
-469 SKLAGQ
+469 NQLQGQ
-475 TYNYPWQL
+475 TFNFPWQL
-483 GDALAEISQE
+483 GDSLAEISSE
-493 WIMLGGGLKDKLHD
+493 WEVRGGGLKNKLHD
-507 RDIKQKLAYLYRKF
+507 RKIKQKLAYLYRNF
-521 QRRER
+521 

>member
-1 LLDPTVLIFLSSG
+1 MLDPTVLIFLTSG

-29 FGTAVGSRMIRFTTA
+29 FGTAVGSRMVRFTTA
-44 AIICGIFVILGAYV
+44 ALICGVFVVLGAFV

-66 LGKLGAVNAI
+66 LGKLGAVNAL

-136 PLLSAVIAAF
+136 PLLSAVIAAL
-146 LFSVAKIFVRKMGIG
+146 LFTLAKIFVRKIGVG
-161 LIRFDGYTRLALI
+161 LIRMDGYTRLALI

-196 VPVAPFPDMLFGQ
+196 VPVAPFPDLQFGQ
-209 GFSISSAQIAN
+209 DFS
-220 VMGVFVPVAP
+220 V
-230 FPDMLFGQG
+230 
-239 FSISSAQQLFLV
+239 SSAQQLFLV

-263 SKRVMMTVGSELMR
+263 SKRVMMTVGSELMT

-299 ERLEQLLAKMS
+299 ERLEQLLANMS

-342 WPRVYSIVK
+342 WPRIYGIVR

-357 LVSCLLCF
+357 VSSCLLCF

-372 NVFQQTVQRDSN
+372 NVFQQEVQRESN
-384 YTLSASVIEK
+384 YLLSTRVLEK
-394 LQKEGIET
+394 FQKEGIET
-402 EGLHELTGTVF
+402 TGLNQLSDSTF
-413 QKSAE
+413 SSSAE
-418 VVRAVKD
+418 LVRAVSSI
-425 KVSLSSKQGLKVV
+425 VPLSSQQGLKVV
-438 EYSLQ
+438 EFSLQ
-443 KSLIVTA
+443 KSLLITQ
-450 EKIADLET
+450 EKIASMDKK
-458 NGLSSVQLDAL
+458 GLSSIQLDAL
-469 SKLAGQ
+469 NQLQGQ
-475 TYNYPWQL
+475 TFNFSWQL
-483 GDALAEISQE
+483 GDSLAEISSE
-493 WIMLGGGLKDKLHD
+493 WEVRGGGLKNKLHD
-507 RDIKQKLAYLYRKF
+507 RKIKQKLAYLYRNL
-521 QRRER
+521 

>member
-1 LLDPTVLIFLSSG
+1 MLDPTVLIFLTSG

-29 FGTAVGSRMIRFTTA
+29 FGTAVGSRMVRFTTA
-44 AIICGIFVILGAYV
+44 ALICGVFVVLGAFV

-66 LGKLGAVNAI
+66 LGKLGAVNAL

-136 PLLSAVIAAF
+136 PLLSAVIAAL
-146 LFSVAKIFVRKMGIG
+146 LFTLAKIFVRKIGVG
-161 LIRFDGYTRLALI
+161 LIRMDGYTRLALI

-196 VPVAPFPDMLFGQ
+196 VPVAPFPDLQFAQ
-209 GFSISSAQIAN
+209 DFS
-220 VMGVFVPVAP
+220 V
-230 FPDMLFGQG
+230 
-239 FSISSAQQLFLV
+239 SSAQQLFLV
-251 GGLAIAV
+251 GGLAIAI

-263 SKRVMMTVGSELMR
+263 SKRVMITVGSELMT

-299 ERLEQLLAKMS
+299 ERLEQLLANMS

-342 WPRVYSIVK
+342 WPRIYGIVR

-357 LVSCLLCF
+357 VSSCLLCF

-372 NVFQQTVQRDSN
+372 NVFQQEVQRESN
-384 YTLSASVIEK
+384 YLLSTRVLEK
-394 LQKEGIET
+394 FQKEGIET
-402 EGLHELTGTVF
+402 TGLNQLSDSTF
-413 QKSAE
+413 SSSAE
-418 VVRAVKD
+418 LVRAVSS
-425 KVSLSSKQGLKVV
+425 KVPLSSQQGLKVV
-438 EYSLQ
+438 EFSLQ
-443 KSLIVTA
+443 KSLLITQ
-450 EKIADLET
+450 EKIASMDKKS
-458 NGLSSVQLDAL
+458 LSLIQLDAL
-469 SKLAGQ
+469 NQLQGQ
-475 TYNYPWQL
+475 TFNFPWQL
-483 GDALAEISQE
+483 GDSLAEISSE
-493 WIMLGGGLKDKLHD
+493 WEVRGGGLKNKLHD
-507 RDIKQKLAYLYRKF
+507 RKIKQKLAYLYRNF
-521 QRRER
+521 

>member
-29 FGTAVGSRMIRFTTA
+29 FGTAVGSRMVRFTTA
-44 AIICGIFVILGAYV
+44 ALICGVFVVLGAFV

-66 LGKLGAVNAI
+66 LGKLGAVNAL

-136 PLLSAVIAAF
+136 PLLSGVIAAL
-146 LFSVAKIFVRKMGIG
+146 LFTLAKIFVRKIGVG
-161 LIRFDGYTRLALI
+161 LIRMDGYTRLALI

-196 VPVAPFPDMLFGQ
+196 VPVAPFPDLQFGQ
-209 GFSISSAQIAN
+209 DFS
-220 VMGVFVPVAP
+220 V
-230 FPDMLFGQG
+230 
-239 FSISSAQQLFLV
+239 SSAQQLFLV

-263 SKRVMMTVGSELMR
+263 SKRVMMTVGSELMT

-299 ERLEQLLAKMS
+299 ERLEQLLANMS

-342 WPRVYSIVK
+342 WPRIYGIVR

-357 LVSCLLCF
+357 VISCLLCF

-372 NVFQQTVQRDSN
+372 NVFQQEVQRESN
-384 YTLSASVIEK
+384 YLLSTSVLEK
-394 LQKEGIET
+394 FQKEGIET
-402 EGLHELTGTVF
+402 TGLNQLSDSTF
-413 QKSAE
+413 SSSAE
-418 VVRAVKD
+418 LVSAVSSI
-425 KVSLSSKQGLKVV
+425 VPLSSQQGLKVV
-438 EYSLQ
+438 EFSLQ
-443 KSLIVTA
+443 KSLLITQ
-450 EKIADLET
+450 EKIASMDKK
-458 NGLSSVQLDAL
+458 GLSSIQLDAL
-469 SKLAGQ
+469 NQLQGQ
-475 TYNYPWQL
+475 TFNFPWQL
-483 GDALAEISQE
+483 GDSLAEISSE
-493 WIMLGGGLKDKLHD
+493 WEVRGGGLKNKLHD
-507 RDIKQKLAYLYRKF
+507 RKIKQKLAYLYRNF
-521 QRRER
+521 

>member
-1 LLDPTVLIFLSSG
+1 
-14 LFLGWSLGANDAANV
+14 
-29 FGTAVGSRMIRFTTA
+29 
-44 AIICGIFVILGAYV
+44 
-58 SGTGAAQT
+58 
-66 LGKLGAVNAI
+66 
-76 GGSFM
+76 
-81 AALAAGLTVYWMTK
+81 
-95 LGLPVST
+95 
-102 SQAIIGSIIGWNLFS
+102 
-117 DSYTDI
+117 
-123 SSLLKILSTWIIC
+123 
-136 PLLSAVIAAF
+136 
-146 LFSVAKIFVRKMGIG
+146 
-161 LIRFDGYTRLALI
+161 
-174 LAGAFGA
+174 
-181 YSLGANNIANVMGVF
+181 
-196 VPVAPFPDMLFGQ
+196 
-209 GFSISSAQIAN
+209 
-220 VMGVFVPVAP
+220 
-230 FPDMLFGQG
+230 
-239 FSISSAQQLFLV
+239 
-251 GGLAIAV
+251 
-258 GVFTY
+258 
-263 SKRVMMTVGSELMR
+263 
-277 LTPLAAWVAVMSHSI
+277 
-292 VLFLFAS
+292 
-299 ERLEQLLAKMS
+299 
-310 LPTIPL
+310 
-316 VPVSSSQAVVGAVI
+316 VVGAVI

>member
-1 LLDPTVLIFLSSG
+1 LLDPTVLIFLTSG

-29 FGTAVGSRMIRFTTA
+29 FGTAVGSRMVRFTTA
-44 AIICGIFVILGAYV
+44 ALICGVFVVLGAFV

-66 LGKLGAVNAI
+66 LGKLGAVNAL

-136 PLLSAVIAAF
+136 PLLSAVIAAL
-146 LFSVAKIFVRKMGIG
+146 LFTLAKIFVRKIGVG
-161 LIRFDGYTRLALI
+161 LIRMDGYTRLALI

-196 VPVAPFPDMLFGQ
+196 VPVAPFPDLQFGQ
-209 GFSISSAQIAN
+209 DFS
-220 VMGVFVPVAP
+220 V
-230 FPDMLFGQG
+230 
-239 FSISSAQQLFLV
+239 SSAQQLFLV
-251 GGLAIAV
+251 GGLAIAI

-263 SKRVMMTVGSELMR
+263 SKRVMMTVGSELMT

-299 ERLEQLLAKMS
+299 ERLEQLLANMS

-342 WPRVYSIVK
+342 WPRIYGIVR

-357 LVSCLLCF
+357 VISCLICF

-372 NVFQQTVQRDSN
+372 NVFQQEVQRESN
-384 YTLSASVIEK
+384 YLLSTRVLEK
-394 LQKEGIET
+394 FQKEGIET
-402 EGLHELTGTVF
+402 TGLNQLSDSTF
-413 QKSAE
+413 SSSAE
-418 VVRAVKD
+418 LVSAVSSI
-425 KVSLSSKQGLKVV
+425 VPLSSQQGLKVV
-438 EYSLQ
+438 EFSLQ
-443 KSLIVTA
+443 KSLLITQ
-450 EKIADLET
+450 EKIASMDKK
-458 NGLSSVQLDAL
+458 GLSTIQLEAL
-469 SKLAGQ
+469 NQLQGK
-475 TYNYPWQL
+475 TFNFPWQL
-483 GDALAEISQE
+483 GDSLAEISSE
-493 WIMLGGGLKDKLHD
+493 WEVRGGGLKNKLHD
-507 RDIKQKLAYLYRKF
+507 RKIKQKLAYLYRNF
-521 QRRER
+521 

>member
-1 LLDPTVLIFLSSG
+1 MLDPTVLIFLSSG

-29 FGTAVGSRMIRFTTA
+29 FGTAVGIRMIRFTTA

-209 GFSISSAQIAN
+209 GFSISSAQ
-220 VMGVFVPVAP
+220 
-230 FPDMLFGQG
+230 
-239 FSISSAQQLFLV
+239 QLFLV

-263 SKRVMMTVGSELMR
+263 SKRVMMTVGSELMT